1 LNAMKISFLSYQA
14 EHENVKF
21 VVNRN
26 NNYMCVKTENLKLLD
41 IYYAWI
47 AFTDKTD
54 WSVVV
59 GNVGA
64 N

>member
-41 IYYAWI
+41 IFNYLATG
-47 AFTDKTD
+47 FSTF
-54 WSVVV
+54 
-59 GNVGA
+59 NF
-64 N
+64 